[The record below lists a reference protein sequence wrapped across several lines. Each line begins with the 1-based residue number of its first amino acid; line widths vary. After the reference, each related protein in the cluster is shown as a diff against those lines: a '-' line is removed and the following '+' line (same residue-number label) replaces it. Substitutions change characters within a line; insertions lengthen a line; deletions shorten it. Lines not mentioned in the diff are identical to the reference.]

1 MPAFTQ
7 FEPRPGVLA
16 LSGELCWQDA
26 SELKELLLGA
36 LSQHDKLELDLLN
49 VTRLDTAGV
58 QLLLMLHAEAQR
70 SDKSLVWLGYSLAVE
85 EVLELLG
92 LADALGQPQLVIW
105 S

>member
-1 MPAFTQ
+1 MSGFTQ
-7 FEPRPGVLA
+7 TEPRAGVIALA
-16 LSGELCWQDA
+16 GELCCEDA
-26 SELKELLLGA
+26 PQLKRVLLDA
-36 LSQHDKLELDLLN
+36 LERTQRLELDLLN

-70 SDKSLVWLGYSLAVE
+70 RGKPLAWLGCSLAVE

-92 LADALGQPQLVIW
+92 LADALGRPQLVIW

>member
-1 MPAFTQ
+1 MGSFTQ
-7 FEPRPGVLA
+7 SEPRAGVLA
-16 LSGELCWQDA
+16 LAGELCWEDA
-26 SELKELLLGA
+26 PELKQVLLDA
-36 LSQHDKLELDLLN
+36 LARTPRLELDLLN

-70 SDKSLVWLGYSLAVE
+70 CDKPLSWLGCSLAVE

-92 LADALGQPQLVIW
+92 LSDALGRPQLVIW